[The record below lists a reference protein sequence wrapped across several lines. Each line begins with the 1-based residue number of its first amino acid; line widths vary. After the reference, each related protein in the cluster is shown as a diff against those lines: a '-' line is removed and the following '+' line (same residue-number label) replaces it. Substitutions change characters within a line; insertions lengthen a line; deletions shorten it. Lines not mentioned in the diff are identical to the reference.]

1 MDQNPETT
9 LDITQAMADELTDYL
24 MGDKLYRQVMVQ
36 TPDGFKQPKM
46 TIGALLENLQD
57 LAWQRDALNDG
68 QQAALDGIV
77 EQVNIGRN
85 AFSDSWEA
93 LLRRELKALLD
104 SWRWYLDD
112 VSRDEAARENYA
124 RESRVRTRIDL
135 VQRALADAGI
145 PVGVSVAPQIPF
157 INDDME
163 QVLEAAAQA
172 GASCAFTTVLRL
184 PWELNAVFQEWL
196 ELHYPQR
203 AARVMAP
210 RVSLAISRS
219 NRRKRSFSRSS
230 ASPRGSWTM
239 RAARRGAGSAF
250 TGFGATGSSGVA
262 VAAASAAAALLPG
275 DADATTERRVGR
287 ASRGELGR
295 RAAIIT
301 GSAAGRASVRPR
313 RLRLRPP
320 PDLWRCPSMG
330 RCSFRYG

>member
-57 LAWQRDALNDG
+57 LAWQRDALNDE

-135 VQRALADAGI
+135 VQRALADDPQTADERKELGELDTRLKGMMQPGDYVGPAG
-145 PVGVSVAPQIPF
+145 
-157 INDDME
+157 E
-163 QVLEAAAQA
+163 QA
-172 GASCAFTTVLRL
+172 
-184 PWELNAVFQEWL
+184 
-196 ELHYPQR
+196 HYP
-203 AARVMAP
+203 
-210 RVSLAISRS
+210 
-219 NRRKRSFSRSS
+219 RRD
-230 ASPRGSWTM
+230 AWWLYGTPEE
-239 RAARRGAGSAF
+239 
-250 TGFGATGSSGVA
+250 
-262 VAAASAAAALLPG
+262 G
-275 DADATTERRVGR
+275 DG
-287 ASRGELGR
+287 
-295 RAAIIT
+295 
-301 GSAAGRASVRPR
+301 
-313 RLRLRPP
+313 
-320 PDLWRCPSMG
+320 
-330 RCSFRYG
+330 